1 MMKMLYKLGL
11 WILLGLI
18 AGGFSSSCNDNDEI
32 IYRDSETDDPDV
44 TRLNVSPR
52 NVEMSFVDE
61 REFTVA
67 LRPVA
72 SKIEWESDRPDIA
85 YVDENNKIIP
95 VGIGDV
101 KFIAKS
107 GDLAD
112 TVTATIHSAIIGDL
126 YFIEKGTTS
135 KMDNIRILPEGT
147 PYEVTNNSENLMN
160 VSKDLTVTAL
170 SEGIGTLNITTED
183 EISATVTVGVM
194 GPKVTL
200 DSANEYLYDGAE
212 LGHASYGYSVMTF
225 GTSGAVYEGDATWSG
240 SGQGLALKFYRLSD
254 SETAPDGTYSEGTTV
269 NSFFADNSSYVV
281 DPGTNEKDNIKRG
294 SIIINGNSV
303 TAYVMTASKVYQFAC
318 SATRP
323 SEKRHLLTE
332 YVTTIDND
340 YCGEGQSK
348 MYVDTGGTVFYGGYD
363 HCWQLR
369 LAKDNT
375 NYLQLFMW
383 GSSSLYGAYTLC
395 GSWGGRGTVW
405 TGVNQTSWGT
415 RFQEGSSR
423 YNIGN
428 DGGFTIGE
436 WTSEEIDSKTMS
448 SMKGTI
454 YGAGYN
460 YTVSEIGETN
470 TITHIIDIDVKDLTV
485 KVVNSRFTTN

>member
-32 IYRDSETDDPDV
+32 IYRDSETNGPDV

-95 VGIGDV
+95 VGIGEV

-126 YFIEKGTTS
+126 YFIETGKTS

-147 PYEVTNNSENLMN
+147 SYTVTNKTADLMK
-160 VSKDLTVTAL
+160 VSDDLTVTAL
-170 SEGIGTLNITTED
+170 SEGIGSLEITTED
-183 EISATVTVGVM
+183 GISATVTVGVM

-212 LGHASYGYSVMTF
+212 LGHAGYGYSVMTF

-281 DPGTNEKDNIKRG
+281 DPGTNKKNNIKRG

-332 YVTTIDND
+332 YVTTIDDD
-340 YCGEGQSK
+340 YCTGESK

-369 LAKDNT
+369 LAKNST

-383 GSSSLYGAYTLC
+383 GSSSLYGKYTLC

-405 TGVNQTSWGT
+405 TNVNTTSWGT

-423 YNIGN
+423 YTIGN
-428 DGGFTIGE
+428 DGGFTIPE
-436 WTSEEIDSKTMS
+436 WTEETSSKTMS
-448 SMKGTI
+448 VEGTI
-454 YGAGYN
+454 YGTGYS
-460 YTVSEIGETN
+460 YAVSEIGETI
-470 TITHIIDIDVKDLTV
+470 TIPHTININVKDLSV
-485 KVVNSRFTTN
+485 KVVSSRFTTN